1 MINKQTKTYSTSVEV
16 LWLECWHDASYTQWL
31 TRRADECVSLRR
43 QATACRKWWGTRS
56 CRRAWR
62 LTQLPAKKRTPWLS
76 TTSWKVRDRTTTHL
90 VLHPIL
96 SSSSP
101 SLTLFLSFSTCL
113 LSQRVLFVFFVFCF
127 VFTVHAFVWL
137 IAYVS
142 WCSMCACECLH
153 VSCDRCIRRL
163 FRLPKAVLNRAK
175 CWKSNLQ
182 SSRKFHGIGQ
192 YISNVF
198 VNRSPGTIKYISD
211 LWTKGYKVPWYC
223 IWVSNVFTNKLWIN
237 WACWLNPDVCRKT
250 IGFLWPW

>member
-1 MINKQTKTYSTSVEV
+1 MIRVLTGCLIYPMAHEKSWWVCFIASPGYSMPEVMGHAVMSAGLTLDAIACKEEDAVVVDYILKGERSHHHTSCPPPDSI
-16 LWLECWHDASYTQWL
+16 L
-31 TRRADECVSLRR
+31 
-43 QATACRKWWGTRS
+43 
-56 CRRAWR
+56 
-62 LTQLPAKKRTPWLS
+62 
-76 TTSWKVRDRTTTHL
+76 
-90 VLHPIL
+90 IL
-96 SSSSP
+96 SLP
-101 SLTLFLSFSTCL
+101 HSLSLFLYMSFVSARAFCL
-113 LSQRVLFVFFVFCF
+113 FVFCF

-211 LWTKGYKVPWYC
+211 IWTKGYKVPWYC

>member
-1 MINKQTKTYSTSVEV
+1 MPHIHNGSREELMSVF
-16 LWLECWHDASYTQWL
+16 H
-31 TRRADECVSLRR
+31 CVARLQHAGSDGSR
-43 QATACRKWWGTRS
+43 GHVGGPD
-56 CRRAWR
+56 AWR
-62 LTQLPAKKRTPWLS
+62 NCLQR
-76 TTSWKVRDRTTTHL
+76 RGRRGCR
-90 VLHPIL
+90 LHPERWEIAPPHIL
-96 SSSSP
+96 SSTRFYPHPLPP
-101 SLTLFLSFSTCL
+101 SLSFSTCL

-211 LWTKGYKVPWYC
+211 IWTKGYKVPWYC